1 MQDPINGI
9 IMDMEKPDVAKEV
22 GYQSHFGLYS
32 TFLHYLLKFGALI
45 NYMQRGS

>member
-22 GYQSHFGLYS
+22 GYQSLWPLFDFSTLLIEIWCIDKLY
-32 TFLHYLLKFGALI
+32 AE
-45 NYMQRGS
+45 RGS